1 MYASDLEALEA
12 FQNNCLRRI
21 LRSSWMDYTTGV
33 EVRRRCCGQ
42 PTMEEILRG
51 RRLQWVGHMQRMGRE
66 RLPKA
71 MLWREMDG
79 GVRRQGRPTKT
90 WWDGVKDDLKELG
103 LVLHWRKLC
112 QNREKWGKSI
122 KPVKRKA
129 TKGELVAGRAT
140 KGELRSQGS
149 RASGRLRERSGQ
161 SVPEATKESGGL
173 EKATIEDLT
182 ERRRMTVGERK
193 ELPVSCAHC
202 GRHFSQ
208 PRYMQRHKCVTTR
221 KKG

>member
-1 MYASDLEALEA
+1 MYV
-12 FQNNCLRRI
+12 C
-21 LRSSWMDYTTGV
+21 MYV
-33 EVRRRCCGQ
+33 
-42 PTMEEILRG
+42 
-51 RRLQWVGHMQRMGRE
+51 
-66 RLPKA
+66 
-71 MLWREMDG
+71 
-79 GVRRQGRPTKT
+79 
-90 WWDGVKDDLKELG
+90 
-103 LVLHWRKLC
+103 C

-129 TKGELVAGRAT
+129 TKGELAAGRAT
-140 KGELRSQGS
+140 KAELRSQGS

-161 SVPEATKESGGL
+161 SVPEATKESDDL
-173 EKATIEDLT
+173 EEVTIEDLT

-193 ELPVSCAHC
+193 ELPFSCAQC